1 MRKKTLVAISNSRV
15 WLAPLIV
22 VAGLGLSSTALAG
35 GTTPLTVNA
44 KILAVCKVIAAPGT
58 LQFGTIDPST
68 GSNIVVTTTFTT
80 SCTKGTLETASTDN
94 SGLHAVG
101 AQKNM
106 QHSTIP
112 AALLAYGVAYTG
124 DTGFAGT
131 GFGAGS
137 TTKTVTVTGTI
148 TPAQFQNA
156 TATTGVQV
164 YADTVT
170 ITVNP

>member
-1 MRKKTLVAISNSRV
+1 MKAAAKNIKLTA
-15 WLAPLIV
+15 LASAVLA
-22 VAGLGLSSTALAG
+22 AGLFMSTSASAG
-35 GTTPLTVNA
+35 GTTTLTVNA
-44 KILAVCKVIAAPGT
+44 KILATCKVIAAPAT

-68 GSNIVVTTTFTT
+68 ASNIVVTTTFTT
-80 SCTKGTLETASTDN
+80 SCTTGTAETASTDN

-124 DTGFAGT
+124 DTGFTGT

-137 TTKTVTVTGTI
+137 TTRTVTVTGTI